1 MSLTACQP
9 EKSDAPRDEQ
19 TLHPG
24 RAGDPRQGQPLSRT
38 QSFLRRECLFLA
50 RPLNLVSRL
59 LLLAGV
65 AFLIGS
71 FFFPLWQIRLVAP
84 QYRDGLELNIYS
96 YELRP
101 GNNGQHLD
109 EINLL
114 NHYIG
119 MKPIHQADFVE
130 MRWIPFVVG
139 LFVILTLRAMVFGR
153 MGNIVDL
160 LMLFTYF
167 GLFSM
172 ANFYYRLYTYGHD
185 LDPKAAMTIDPFVPV
200 IIGKNQIANF
210 TQYSY
215 PMAASYLFVGYVVVL
230 LVVAWLS
237 RKEKTL
243 VESHARDGSG
253 GMGQ

>member
-1 MSLTACQP
+1 M
-9 EKSDAPRDEQ
+9 
-19 TLHPG
+19 
-24 RAGDPRQGQPLSRT
+24 
-38 QSFLRRECLFLA
+38 RRERLFLA
-50 RPLNLVSRL
+50 RPLNLASRL
-59 LLLAGV
+59 VLLLGV

-84 QYRDGLELNIYS
+84 QYRDGLELKVYS
-96 YELRP
+96 YELRA

-119 MKPIHQADFVE
+119 MKPIQQADFVE
-130 MRWIPFVVG
+130 MTWIPFAVG
-139 LFVILTLRAMVFGR
+139 LFVLLTLRATVFGR
-153 MGNIVDL
+153 MGNLVDL
-160 LMLFTYF
+160 FMLFSYF

-185 LDPKAAMTIDPFVPV
+185 LDPKAAMTIEPFVPV

-215 PMAASYLFVGYVVVL
+215 PMTGSYLFLGFVLVL
-230 LVVAWLS
+230 LFAAWLS

-243 VESHARDGSG
+243 VE
-253 GMGQ
+253 